1 MQLRSVLA
9 MTRTIALVQVL
20 TVCTP
25 DGDDP
30 RSVLTR
36 AMLDRQGQSSLL
48 AELPKL
54 SVSATMALFGG
65 NGDVQTGK

>member
-1 MQLRSVLA
+1 MTRSEGRAGTMCVQMGSVLA

-20 TVCTP
+20 AVCTP

-36 AMLDRQGQSSLL
+36 PMLDRQGQPALL

-54 SVSATMALFGG
+54 
-65 NGDVQTGK
+65 